1 MRQRSSSS
9 CVSDGHGAYSLH
21 SQRTMADTHFFAES
35 NVLDDPRET
44 TNSYKEIKYD
54 LLRIERNINIEV
66 RKRIE
71 ANKNIQQLIEHTAND
86 MINNVLNKITT
97 KIENI
102 SFDLDKIIKKCDEL
116 EKLVGQIKVTLPT
129 KIQTEM
135 MSLKREVSDFF
146 IILNKYANNRKKRNN
161 VLFTKMENMNAYV
174 TNKIHSEVS
183 FTDEDF
189 LFFRKESAKLLV
201 HDSEDE
207 QGFKDAFLQEV
218 EEIRDALALTVKAR
232 EQSDDDIIQ
241 AMNKYTSV
249 LQKALQ
255 SVITSGH

>member
-1 MRQRSSSS
+1 MRQRSGSS
-9 CVSDGHGAYSLH
+9 CARSLH
-21 SQRTMADTHFFAES
+21 AERTMADTHFFAEA

-44 TNSYKEIKYD
+44 TNAYKEIKYD
-54 LLRIERNINIEV
+54 LLRIERSINTEV

-86 MINNVLNKITT
+86 MINKVLNKITT

-102 SFDLDKIIKKCDEL
+102 SFELDKIIKKCDEL
-116 EKLVGQIKVTLPT
+116 EKMVGQIRLTLPT

-135 MSLKREVSDFF
+135 MGLKREVSDFF
-146 IILNKYANNRKKRNN
+146 ILLNKYANNRKKRNN
-161 VLFTKMENMNAYV
+161 VLFSKMENMNAYV
-174 TNKIHSEVS
+174 SNKIHSEVS
-183 FTDEDF
+183 FTEDDF
-189 LFFRKESAKLLV
+189 LFFRRESAKLLAS
-201 HDSEDE
+201 DSDDE
-207 QGFKDAFLQEV
+207 QGFRDAFLQEV

-255 SVITSGH
+255 SVITSSH